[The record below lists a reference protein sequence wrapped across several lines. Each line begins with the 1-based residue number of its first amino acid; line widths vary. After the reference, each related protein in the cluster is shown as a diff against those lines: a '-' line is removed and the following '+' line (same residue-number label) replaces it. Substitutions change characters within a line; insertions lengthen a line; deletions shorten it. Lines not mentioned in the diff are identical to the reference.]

1 MNIQSDKILIVG
13 AGVIGS
19 VYALRFARS
28 GLDVTILA
36 RSKRLEALRKEGLR
50 YNENG
55 TIQQIPV
62 KVIAELDDEDIY
74 DYIFVPVRYDQAE
87 SALEAIKNN
96 RSQTIIT
103 LTNTMGYDSWLEIVG
118 ERLLPGFPG
127 AGGDLKDGVLYA
139 QFGTEPGQGTIF
151 GEINGQTTER
161 VNRLAGLLEQAG
173 LTYIIEPDIKAFHIS
188 HAALAA
194 VNKHFYTEDGTGMVD
209 LETAR
214 SDSTLS
220 KLAADI
226 KRNIKQVEQSGILV
240 IPPETK
246 QMAELPE
253 EDIIARYR
261 QMLSNDFIID
271 VKLGNQAV
279 SRKPEIMLLDE
290 AFEKGRLLKQTTT

>member
-1 MNIQSDKILIVG
+1 
-13 AGVIGS
+13 
-19 VYALRFARS
+19 
-28 GLDVTILA
+28 
-36 RSKRLEALRKEGLR
+36 
-50 YNENG
+50 
-55 TIQQIPV
+55 
-62 KVIAELDDEDIY
+62 
-74 DYIFVPVRYDQAE
+74 
-87 SALEAIKNN
+87 
-96 RSQTIIT
+96 
-103 LTNTMGYDSWLEIVG
+103 
-118 ERLLPGFPG
+118 
-127 AGGDLKDGVLYA
+127 
-139 QFGTEPGQGTIF
+139 
-151 GEINGQTTER
+151 
-161 VNRLAGLLEQAG
+161 
-173 LTYIIEPDIKAFHIS
+173 
-188 HAALAA
+188 
-194 VNKHFYTEDGTGMVD
+194 MVD

>member
-1 MNIQSDKILIVG
+1 MKLNIQPNRILIVG

-19 VYALRFARS
+19 VYALQFARS
-28 GLDVTILA
+28 GLDVTLLA
-36 RSKRLEALRKEGLR
+36 RGKRLETLQKEGLR

-62 KVIAELDDEDIY
+62 KSIAELADEDIY
-74 DYIFVPVRYDQAE
+74 DFIFVAVRYDQADA
-87 SALEAIKNN
+87 ALTAIKHN

-103 LTNTMGYDSWLEIVG
+103 LTNTVGYDSWLDIVG
-118 ERLLPGFPG
+118 SRLLPGFPG

-151 GEINGQTTER
+151 GEISGRTTER
-161 VNRLAGLLEQAG
+161 VNHLAGLLEQAG
-173 LTYIIEPDIKAFHIS
+173 LNYIIEPDIKAFHIS

-194 VNKHFYTEDGTGMVD
+194 VNRHFYTDNGMVD

-226 KRNIKQVEQSGILV
+226 KRNIQLVEQSGIKV

-246 QMAELPE
+246 QMGELPE
-253 EDIIARYR
+253 EEIIVRYR
-261 QMLSNDFIID
+261 QMLNNDFIID

-279 SRKPEIMLLDE
+279 SRRAEIMLLDE
-290 AFEKGRLLKQTTT
+290 AFKEGRLSQRITS